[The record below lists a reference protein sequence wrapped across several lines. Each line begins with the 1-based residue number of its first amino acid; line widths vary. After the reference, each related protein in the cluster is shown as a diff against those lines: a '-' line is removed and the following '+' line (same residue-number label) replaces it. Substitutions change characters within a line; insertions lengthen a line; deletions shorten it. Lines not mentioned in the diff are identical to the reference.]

1 MLALGLIWNSRTM
14 PLNLK
19 MVLVVGLTA
28 LGAAV
33 SAAPAFAACA
43 ALPAGAPVV
52 SPGDLLSRFPS
63 GGGGMVSEV
72 RNMVATNPSSVDGIP
87 AILASATP
95 AQKEALGAG
104 LGQAAGLC
112 LTRDRNALDAIN
124 KVVLAMNNSEV
135 TTAFQTVTGDRQ
147 TAATGGG
154 GGGGAGGGGGGG
166 GGTGVSG
173 SSTAGGTSP
182 VIPTSTSS
190 FANPGLTF
198 SAGSA
203 VSAGL
208 ATTRTLAGTTTTTTS
223 PVSTAASPATI
234 VSSPATTSSINR

>member
-1 MLALGLIWNSRTM
+1 M

-33 SAAPAFAACA
+33 STAPAFAACA
-43 ALPAGAPVV
+43 ALPAGAPIV
-52 SPGDLLSRFPS
+52 SPGDLLGRFPS

-72 RNMVATNPSSVDGIP
+72 RNMVATNPGSVDGIG
-87 AILASATP
+87 AILGAASAD
-95 AQKEALGAG
+95 QKQAIGAG

-112 LTRDRNALDAIN
+112 TRQEPDSARRIQEA
-124 KVVLAMNNSEV
+124 VLRMNNSDV
-135 TTAFQTVTGDRQ
+135 STAFQTVTGDRQ

-154 GGGGAGGGGGGG
+154 GAGGGGGGG
-166 GGTGVSG
+166 GGTGVPG

-190 FANPGLTF
+190 FANSGLTF

-208 ATTRTLAGTTTTTTS
+208 ATRRTLAGTTTTATS

>member
-1 MLALGLIWNSRTM
+1 MLALGSIWNSRTM
-14 PLNLK
+14 SLDLR

-33 SAAPAFAACA
+33 STAPAFAACA

-52 SPGDLLSRFPS
+52 SPGDLLGRFPS

-72 RNMVATNPSSVDGIP
+72 RNMVATNPGSVDGIG
-87 AILASATP
+87 AILGAASAD
-95 AQKEALGAG
+95 QKQAIGAG

-112 LTRDRNALDAIN
+112 TRQEPDSARRIQEA
-124 KVVLAMNNSEV
+124 VLRMNNSDV
-135 TTAFQTVTGDRQ
+135 STAFQTVTGDRQ

-154 GGGGAGGGGGGG
+154 GGGAGGGGGG

-190 FANPGLTF
+190 FANSGLTF

-203 VSAGL
+203 VSAGP
-208 ATTRTLAGTTTTTTS
+208 ATTRTLAGTTTTTAS
-223 PVSTAASPATI
+223 PASTAASPATI

>member
-1 MLALGLIWNSRTM
+1 MLALGLIWNSRAM

-33 SAAPAFAACA
+33 SMAPAFAACA

-52 SPGDLLSRFPS
+52 SPGDLLGRFPS

-154 GGGGAGGGGGGG
+154 GGGAGGGGGGG

-190 FANPGLTF
+190 FANSGLTF

-208 ATTRTLAGTTTTTTS
+208 ATTRTLAGTTTTS

>member
-14 PLNLK
+14 PLHLK
-19 MVLVVGLTA
+19 LIMVVGLTA

-33 SAAPAFAACA
+33 STAPAFAACA
-43 ALPAGAPVV
+43 AMPAGAPVV

-72 RNMVATNPSSVDGIP
+72 RNMVATNPGSVDGIG
-87 AILASATP
+87 AILGGASAEQRQ
-95 AQKEALGAG
+95 AIGAG

-112 LTRDRNALDAIN
+112 TRQEPASARRIQEA
-124 KVVLAMNNSEV
+124 VLGMNNSDV
-135 TTAFQTVTGDRQ
+135 STAFQTVTGDRQ

-154 GGGGAGGGGGGG
+154 GGGGGGAGGGGGG

-182 VIPTSTSS
+182 VIPPSTAS
-190 FANPGLTF
+190 FANPALTF
-198 SAGSA
+198 SSGSAGSVGQA
-203 VSAGL
+203 A
-208 ATTRTLAGTTTTTTS
+208 ARTLTGTTTTS
-223 PVSTAASPATI
+223 PISTASNPATI